1 MITKK
6 EIKKVEK
13 LQKID
18 RDIQCL
24 KQDYRNVRHHCVCYT
39 DGWDLAEN
47 FNFNYDKVIKIAIKN
62 KIRILEKKRV
72 RLLKEGE

>member
-24 KQDYRNVRHHCVCYT
+24 KQDYRNVRHHCVT
-39 DGWDLAEN
+39 QMSGIWQ
-47 FNFNYDKVIKIAIKN
+47 KIL
-62 KIRILEKKRV
+62 ILIMTKLSK
-72 RLLKEGE
+72 

>member
-6 EIKKVEK
+6 EIKEVEK

-24 KQDYRNVRHHCVCYT
+24 KQDYKNVSCHHVGYG
-39 DGWDLAEN
+39 DGWGTSY
-47 FNFNYDKVIKIAIKN
+47 FNFNYDKAIKIAIKN
-62 KIRILEKKRV
+62 KIRILQKRRV
-72 RLLKEGE
+72 RLLKGGE

>member
-6 EIKKVEK
+6 EIEKVEK

-24 KQDYRNVRHHCVCYT
+24 KQDYSNVRHHCVCYAA
-39 DGWDLAEN
+39 GWYFAEN

-72 RLLKEGE
+72 RLLKGSE